1 MRVKICGL
9 TRTEDA
15 LLAAELGAWAVG
27 FVFWPGSPRY
37 VAPERA
43 RAIVDVLPPS
53 VTPVGV
59 FVDQLREE
67 VDTVA
72 RRVRLGAVQL
82 HGTEPPAYAHGLKL
96 PVIKALSVNDA
107 LSDSARDAWGG
118 ATLLIDTID
127 PERRGGTGRAVD
139 WTAAANVA
147 RRRPILLAGGLRSD
161 NITEAIR
168 IVRPAGVDVSS
179 GVERAPGVKDAALL
193 RALFAALSNAGAQEE
208 AS

>member
-1 MRVKICGL
+1 VRVKICGL
-9 TRTEDA
+9 TRAEDA

-37 VAPERA
+37 VPPERA
-43 RAIVDVLPPS
+43 RAIVDALPAS

-59 FVDQLREE
+59 FVDQPREE
-67 VDTVA
+67 VETIA
-72 RRVRLGAVQL
+72 RRVGLGAVQL
-82 HGTEPPAYAHGLKL
+82 HGTEPPAYACGLKL
-96 PVIKALSVNDA
+96 PVIKALSVSEA
-107 LSDSARDAWGG
+107 LSDAARGAWRE

-127 PERRGGTGRAVD
+127 PTRRGGTGRAVD
-139 WTAAANVA
+139 WTAAADVA
-147 RRRPILLAGGLRSD
+147 RRRPVLLAGGLRSD

-193 RALFAALSNAGAQEE
+193 RALFAALSSGAQEE
-208 AS
+208 AR

>member
-9 TRTEDA
+9 TRAEDA

-43 RAIVDVLPPS
+43 RAIVDALPAS

-59 FVDQLREE
+59 FVDQPVEE
-67 VDTVA
+67 VDTIA
-72 RRVRLGAVQL
+72 RGVGLGAAQL
-82 HGTEPPAYAHGLKL
+82 HGTESPAYAQGLTL
-96 PVIKALSVNDA
+96 PVIKALSVTDA
-107 LSDSARDAWGG
+107 LSEAARDAWRE
-118 ATLLIDTID
+118 ATLLIDTVD
-127 PERRGGTGRAVD
+127 PEQRGGTGRVVD
-139 WTAAANVA
+139 WAAAADVA
-147 RRRPILLAGGLRSD
+147 RLRPVLLAGGLRSD

-179 GVERAPGVKDAALL
+179 GVERTPGVKDAALL
-193 RALFAALSNAGAQEE
+193 RALFAALSTAGAQEE
-208 AS
+208 AR